1 MSKII
6 IKFKELDPE
15 TSQIVE
21 YQDNFMC
28 EIENKVI
35 SYFDNNNTKHQ
46 IFLDPIDL
54 KIVSKGTYGVQ
65 NHYNLDK
72 ITELVLNMIENEQNQ
87 EYKINIQTSVLN
99 ILETVENIKI
109 ELKYDL
115 IENNEIIS
123 NHDILMEVFK

>member
-54 KIVSKGTYGVQ
+54 KIISKGAYGVK

-115 IENNEIIS
+115 IENNEVIS
-123 NHDILMEVFK
+123 NHDILMEVVK